1 MTYFLFADARNNF
14 TNKSYKYLPLLM
26 PMTKAAKR
34 GLDIVQDFLQTNDI
48 PTPKKFVV
56 SGQSKRGWITFLLA
70 AIDTR
75 VVAAVPIV
83 FDIIR
88 FNAVINNNLLFNLTV

>member
-1 MTYFLFADARNNF
+1 MTYYLFADARNYF
-14 TNKSYKYLPLLM
+14 PNKSYKYLPLLM

-34 GLDIVQDFLQTNDI
+34 GMDIVQEFLQSNDI
-48 PTPKKFVV
+48 PTPKSFVV
-56 SGQSKRGWITFLLA
+56 SGQSKRGWTTVLVA
-70 AIDTR
+70 AIDSR

-88 FNAVINNNLLFNLTV
+88 FNAVKI